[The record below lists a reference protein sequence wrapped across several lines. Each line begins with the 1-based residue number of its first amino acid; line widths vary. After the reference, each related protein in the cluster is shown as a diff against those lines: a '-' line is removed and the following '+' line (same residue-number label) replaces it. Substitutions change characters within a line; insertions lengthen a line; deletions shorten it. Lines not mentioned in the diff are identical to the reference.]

1 MARTIERGSAA
12 TKQICARPEGAA
24 GAHQAR
30 INQCHEGAW
39 PGWQGD
45 LPVVVLLFVVIVI
58 ENPGEKAD
66 YDYEDD
72 DEDDSEDAKDRPVLI
87 A

>member
-1 MARTIERGSAA
+1 M
-12 TKQICARPEGAA
+12 A

-30 INQCHEGAW
+30 INQCYEGGW

-45 LPVVVLLFVVIVI
+45 PPVVVVIVI
-58 ENPGEKAD
+58 ENPGEKVD

-72 DEDDSEDAKDRPVLI
+72 DEDDSEKAKDEPVLI